1 MAIVIDDCYPIENDS
16 NYNVNQQVRFY
27 VSDSE
32 GNIDT
37 RALYVEIS
45 GSVIKGYGDLTCT
58 ASNWEWEASTLGSL
72 MHFTASHLSGS
83 FYNYNDSVS
92 YTITYDITRIGG

>member
-1 MAIVIDDCYPIENDS
+1 MAITISGSYPLNS
-16 NYNVNQQVRFY
+16 STNNNVNQQVRFY

-58 ASNWEWEASTLGSL
+58 ASNWEWQASSLDSL